1 MVLSIDKLLA
11 DANNEQESIEIIE
24 KQIMIRRVAINSE
37 LEDLESKLYIKQKI
51 HKEDILQSYKV
62 LEEVDYLLQFV
73 KSLIL

>member
-1 MVLSIDKLLA
+1 MILSIDKLLA
-11 DANNEQESIEIIE
+11 DANNDQESIEIIE